1 MIGAIIKYGNNSLT
15 TELPVEALRLHNQLG
30 SIGITDRADKIPAL
44 GNADISVEL
53 FTAELLLI
61 KRAVGQSLI
70 NRLTAADSLHD
81 VNVASYWLKEA
92 CAKNHEAFAALIL
105 KTSPHSLAD
114 LRDLA
119 KDFYQ
124 RPLSKEVESPGFD
137 EDEDMDEDDELEP

>member
-15 TELPVEALRLHNQLG
+15 TELPVEAMRLYNQLG
-30 SIGITDRADKIPAL
+30 SIGITDRADAIPAL
-44 GNADISVEL
+44 GNTNISVDL
-53 FTAELLLI
+53 FAAELLLI

-70 NRLTAADSLHD
+70 NRLTATDTLHD

-92 CAKNHEAFAALIL
+92 CAKNHEAFATQIL

-124 RPLSKEVESPGFD
+124 RPLPHQAEFPDFD
-137 EDEDMDEDDELEP
+137 EEQDMDEDDELEP